1 MWKRSQRASGAIFSE
16 RVRGK
21 TMAVQEEALIRRAAS
36 GDDGAFE
43 KLVLAHQKQVY
54 NLCLRLSGNEQDAY
68 DLSQEAFI
76 KAWRGLAQYQFGAEF
91 STWLYRLTR
100 NVCID
105 HLRRLKRQPSVPLE
119 TEQDGETVELPLPD
133 GAPGPEERVL
143 HEEKQRILAEAMQ
156 ALSDEQREILVLRVV
171 NDLPYEQIAEILGLQ
186 LGTVKSRLAR
196 ARIQLKKILAGGN
209 HSDLFSSN

>member
-1 MWKRSQRASGAIFSE
+1 
-16 RVRGK
+16 
-21 TMAVQEEALIRRAAS
+21 MAVLQEDLIRRAAS

-54 NLCLRLSGNEQDAY
+54 NLCLRMSGNEQDAY

-76 KAWRGLAQYQFGAEF
+76 KAWRGLSQYQFGAEF

-105 HLRRLKRQPSVPLE
+105 HLRRVKRQPSVPLE
-119 TEQDGETVELPLPD
+119 TEQDGEVLEMPLPD
-133 GAPGPEERVL
+133 SAPGPEERVL
-143 HEEKQRILAEAMQ
+143 HEEKQRILSDAMQ
-156 ALSDEQREILVLRVV
+156 ALPEEQREILVLRVV
-171 NDLPYEQIAEILGLQ
+171 NDLPYEKIAEILGIQ

-196 ARIQLKKILAGGN
+196 ARLQLKKILADGN
-209 HSDLFSSN
+209 HSDLFASK

>member
-1 MWKRSQRASGAIFSE
+1 
-16 RVRGK
+16 
-21 TMAVQEEALIRRAAS
+21 MAVQEEALIRRAAS

-43 KLVLAHQKQVY
+43 ALVLAHQKQVY
-54 NLCLRLSGNEQDAY
+54 NLCLRLSGSPEDAY

-105 HLRRLKRQPSVPLE
+105 HLRQRKRRPTVPLE
-119 TEQDGETVELPLPD
+119 TEQDGETAALPLPD
-133 GAPGPEERVL
+133 SAPGPEERAL
-143 HEEKQRILAEAMQ
+143 QAEKQRVLASAVQ
-156 ALSDEQREILVLRVV
+156 ALPEDQREILILRVV
-171 NDLPYEQIAEILGLQ
+171 NDLPYERISEILSLP

-196 ARIQLKKILAGGN
+196 ARIQLKKILADGN
-209 HSDLFSSN
+209 HSDLFASNKADDRTSEGRVRKL

>member
-1 MWKRSQRASGAIFSE
+1 
-16 RVRGK
+16 
-21 TMAVQEEALIRRAAS
+21 MAVQEEALIRRAAS

-54 NLCLRLSGNEQDAY
+54 NLCLRMSGSPEDAY

-105 HLRRLKRQPSVPLE
+105 HLRRMRRQPSVPLE
-119 TEQDGETVELPLPD
+119 TEQDGELIELPLPD
-133 GAPGPEERVL
+133 SAPGPEERAL
-143 HEEKQRILAEAMQ
+143 EGEKQRVLAEALQ
-156 ALSDEQREILVLRVV
+156 ALPEEHREILILRVV
-171 NDLPYEQIAEILGLQ
+171 NDLPYDRIAEILGLQ

-196 ARIQLKKILAGGN
+196 ARIQLKKILADGN
-209 HSDLFSSN
+209 HSDLFSSK

>member
-1 MWKRSQRASGAIFSE
+1 
-16 RVRGK
+16 
-21 TMAVQEEALIRRAAS
+21 MAVQEEALIRRAAS

-43 KLVLAHQKQVY
+43 ALVLAHQKQVY
-54 NLCLRLSGNEQDAY
+54 NLCLRLSGSPEDAY

-105 HLRRLKRQPSVPLE
+105 HLRQRKRRPTVPLE
-119 TEQDGETVELPLPD
+119 TEQDGETAALPLPD
-133 GAPGPEERVL
+133 SAPGPEERAL
-143 HEEKQRILAEAMQ
+143 QAAMQ
-156 ALSDEQREILVLRVV
+156 ALPEDQREILILRVV
-171 NDLPYEQIAEILGLQ
+171 NDLPYERISEILSLP

-196 ARIQLKKILAGGN
+196 ARNQLKKILADGN
-209 HSDLFSSN
+209 HSDLFASNKADDRTSESRVRKL

>member
-1 MWKRSQRASGAIFSE
+1 
-16 RVRGK
+16 
-21 TMAVQEEALIRRAAS
+21 MAVQEEALIRRAAA

-54 NLCLRLSGNEQDAY
+54 NLCLRLSGSPEDAY

-105 HLRRLKRQPSVPLE
+105 HLRRLRRQPSVPLE
-119 TEQDGETVELPLPD
+119 TEQDGELIELPLPD
-133 GAPGPEERVL
+133 SAPGPEERAL
-143 HEEKQRILAEAMQ
+143 HGEKQRVLAEAMQ
-156 ALSDEQREILVLRVV
+156 ALAEEQREILILRVV
-171 NDLPYEQIAEILGLQ
+171 NDLPYEQIAEILGLP

-196 ARIQLKKILAGGN
+196 ARIQLKKILTDGN
-209 HSDLFSSN
+209 HFDLFSSK

>member
-1 MWKRSQRASGAIFSE
+1 
-16 RVRGK
+16 
-21 TMAVQEEALIRRAAS
+21 MAVQEEALIRRAAS

-43 KLVLAHQKQVY
+43 ALVLAHQKQVY
-54 NLCLRLSGNEQDAY
+54 NLCLRLSGSPEDAY

-105 HLRRLKRQPSVPLE
+105 HLRQRKRRPTVPLE
-119 TEQDGETVELPLPD
+119 TEQDGETVALPLPD
-133 GAPGPEERVL
+133 SAPGPE
-143 HEEKQRILAEAMQ
+143 
-156 ALSDEQREILVLRVV
+156 DQREILILRVV
-171 NDLPYEQIAEILGLQ
+171 NDLPYERISEILSLP

-196 ARIQLKKILAGGN
+196 ARIQLKKILADGN
-209 HSDLFSSN
+209 HSDLFASNKADDRTSESRVRKL

>member
-1 MWKRSQRASGAIFSE
+1 MEI
-16 RVRGK
+16 
-21 TMAVQEEALIRRAAS
+21 QEEALIRRAAS

-43 KLVLAHQKQVY
+43 QLLLAHQKQVY
-54 NLCLRLSGNEQDAY
+54 NLCLRLSGSAEDAF

-76 KAWRGLAQYQFGAEF
+76 RAWRALAQYQFEAEF

-105 HLRRLKRQPSVPLE
+105 HLRRRKRQNTVPLE
-119 TEQDGETVELPLPD
+119 TEQDGELIELPLPD
-133 GAPGPEERVL
+133 GAPGPEERML

-156 ALSDEQREILVLRVV
+156 ALPEDYREILVLRVV
-171 NDLPYEQIAEILGLQ
+171 NDLPYDRIAEILDLQ

-196 ARIQLKKILAGGN
+196 ARLQLKKILANGN
-209 HSDLFSSN
+209 HANLFSSNVDGR